1 MHVISFKQLKP
12 GDLVKIHS
20 LRYDWVTQIGVFL
33 NVINPD
39 DHAGMQI
46 AWFIVNF
53 NGNPIVA
60 KHGRDYVDNL

>member
-1 MHVISFKQLKP
+1 MHINSFKELKA

-33 NVINPD
+33 NVINPGD
-39 DHAGMQI
+39 LSS

-53 NGNPIVA
+53 NGIPVVA
-60 KHGRDYVDNL
+60 KHGRDYVDHL